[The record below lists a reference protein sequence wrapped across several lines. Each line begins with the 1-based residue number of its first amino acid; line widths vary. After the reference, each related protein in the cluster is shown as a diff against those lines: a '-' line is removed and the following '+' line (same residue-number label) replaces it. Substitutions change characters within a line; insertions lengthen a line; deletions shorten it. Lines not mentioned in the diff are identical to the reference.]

1 MVSSDWLVMMSPNN
15 QPFAGKQI
23 YLAER
28 TGGRRSR
35 QEEKG
40 REQSKMNGRLFVTKV
55 AAEVKTRTQVT
66 IYVIAYSLHIIVDIV
81 FRKTF
86 KASTSEMTFPRLHS

>member
-1 MVSSDWLVMMSPNN
+1 MLSSDWLVMMSPNN

-35 QEEKG
+35 QEAKG
-40 REQSKMNGRLFVTKV
+40 SEQGKMNDRLFVTKV
-55 AAEVKTRTQVT
+55 AAETTMRTRIT
-66 IYVIAYSLHIIVDIV
+66 IYVAAYSFYKLGSL
-81 FRKTF
+81 KLLTL
-86 KASTSEMTFPRLHS
+86 SSEGPSRIAEVK